1 MNLGDIALRNLKRR
15 KSKAAFVLIGLTIGV
30 SAVVVFISLVEA
42 LTRNINSKLEEYGAN
57 ILIVPKTENLSMS
70 YGGLS
75 LGGVLYDMKEIRE
88 EELAKIR
95 EIENAQNVAAVGPM
109 LLGAVE
115 MGSRK
120 VLLAG
125 MDFKVTYQLRPW
137 WKVQGSLPDKEDEGI
152 LAGAEAARVLGLG
165 VGKPVAV
172 NGRNLVVSGILDA
185 TGSQDDQILFTRLA
199 TAQSLL
205 GKEGRIS
212 LAEVAALCSGC
223 PIEDMVKQISEILP
237 GANVMAIKQVVQGR
251 METLNHFRKAS
262 YGLSAIVALV
272 GALVVLV
279 TMMGSVRERTAEIGI
294 FRAIGFRSSHVMK
307 IILLEAGIVSV
318 LAGVLGYLLGLGATK
333 IALLF
338 FITEGGHAGHGI
350 TVPFDPWLAGSA
362 LALAIV
368 LGLAASVYPA
378 RVAARLDPCEALRAF

>member
-1 MNLGDIALRNLKRR
+1 
-15 KSKAAFVLIGLTIGV
+15 
-30 SAVVVFISLVEA
+30 
-42 LTRNINSKLEEYGAN
+42 
-57 ILIVPKTENLSMS
+57 
-70 YGGLS
+70 
-75 LGGVLYDMKEIRE
+75 MKEIHE

-115 MGSRK
+115 MGGRK

-125 MDFKVTYQLRPW
+125 MEFKVTYQLRPW
-137 WKVQGSLPDKEDEGI
+137 WKIQGSLPDKEGEGI

-165 VGKPVAV
+165 LGKPVSV
-172 NGRNLVVSGILDA
+172 NGRSLMVSGIIDT
-185 TGSQDDQILFTRLA
+185 TGSQDDHILFTRLA

-223 PIEDMVKQISEILP
+223 PIEEMVKQISEILP

-262 YGLSAIVALV
+262 YGLSAIMALV

-333 IALLF
+333 IALRF
-338 FITEGGHAGHGI
+338 FIGEGAHAGHGI
-350 TVPFDPWLAGSA
+350 AVPFDPWLAGSA

-378 RVAARLDPCEALRAF
+378 RVAARLDPCEALRPFRSHTMS

>member
-1 MNLGDIALRNLKRR
+1 MNLWDIALRNLKRR
-15 KSKAAFVLIGLTIGV
+15 KSKAAFVLVGLTIGV
-30 SAVVVFISLVEA
+30 TAVVVFISIAEA
-42 LTRNINSKLEEYGAN
+42 LTQNINSKLEEYGAN

-70 YGGLS
+70 YGGIS
-75 LGGVLYDMKEIRE
+75 LGGVLFEMQEIHE
-88 EELAKIR
+88 EELAKIG
-95 EIENAQNVAAVGPM
+95 EIANAKNVAAVGPM

-115 MGSRK
+115 IGSRK
-120 VLLAG
+120 AVLAG
-125 MDFKVTYQLRPW
+125 MDFQVASQLRPW
-137 WKVQGSLPDKEDEGI
+137 WKVQGKLPDEEGV
-152 LAGAEAARVLGLG
+152 LAGVEAARVLGLG

-172 NGRNLVVSGILDA
+172 NGRSLVVSGILDA
-185 TGSQDDQILFTRLA
+185 TGSQDDHILFTHLA
-199 TAQSLL
+199 TAQAVLH
-205 GKEGRIS
+205 KEGRIS

-223 PIEDMVKQISEILP
+223 PIEDMVRQISEILP
-237 GANVMAIKQVVQGR
+237 GANVMAIKQVVEGR
-251 METLNHFRKAS
+251 METLNQFRRLS

-318 LAGVLGYLLGLGATK
+318 LAGVLGYLLGLGAAK

-338 FITEGGHAGHGI
+338 FAGGGGHSGHGI
-350 TVPFDPWLAGSA
+350 ALPVDPWLAGAA

-368 LGLAASVYPA
+368 LGLAASFYPA
-378 RVAARLDPCEALRAF
+378 HVAARLDPCEALRAL